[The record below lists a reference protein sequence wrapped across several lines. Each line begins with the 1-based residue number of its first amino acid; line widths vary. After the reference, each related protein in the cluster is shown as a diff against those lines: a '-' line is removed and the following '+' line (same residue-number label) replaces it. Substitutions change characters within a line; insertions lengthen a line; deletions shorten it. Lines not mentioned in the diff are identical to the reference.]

1 MVFTDKKVYLVLL
14 WTNETNGPHICS
26 SIVETSVMD
35 SWNASPFWR
44 TRTKKKKHIH
54 RRHANRT
61 TFVTKDILGPLMKTK
76 KGRHRKLGTDM
87 TDRSLKRL
95 LKKQLCTC
103 SNVNYSEFRNK
114 WSKILTG
121 KIHLQV
127 FALIIRVPTKH
138 AWACR

>member
-14 WTNETNGPHICS
+14 WTNETKGPHICS

-35 SWNASPFWR
+35 SWMHLHFEGHAP
-44 TRTKKKKHIH
+44 KKKHIH

-76 KGRHRKLGTDM
+76 KGLHRKLGTDM
-87 TDRSLKRL
+87 MDRSLKRL

-138 AWACR
+138 AHACR